1 MDFLNNLD
9 NNQKIIL
16 GLAVVTLVIAL
27 VFFFSGKSETM
38 QHSKPQPQQ
47 EYVPEEPQETPIDD
61 GPEKVLVMFSMPGCG
76 HCQNMAPAW
85 QEFQQNFDGYNG
97 VRVIQINGQEN
108 QQLCQIHGVSGF
120 PTVKLCVY
128 GIDNP
133 EGIVYQGD
141 RSVASLA
148 QFLQQN
154 A

>member
-16 GLAVVTLVIAL
+16 GLAVITLVIAL

-38 QHSKPQPQQ
+38 KHSQPQPQQ
-47 EYVPEEPQETPIDD
+47 EYVPETQETPIDD

-97 VRVIQINGQEN
+97 VRVIQINGKEN

-141 RSVASLA
+141 RSVASLS